1 MKICE
6 TFYFSFVQLSLLY
19 CLYRLNIVVDCMFA
33 LSDILTINLCQVSLP
48 LPVRP
53 QACDGDLSGPGLPG
67 GRQAGGRGLRQI
79 QVKMT
84 GGSSSYHSLSYV
96 SIITL

>member
-1 MKICE
+1 
-6 TFYFSFVQLSLLY
+6 
-19 CLYRLNIVVDCMFA
+19 MFA

-53 QACDGDLSGPGLPG
+53 KACDGDLSGPGLPG

-84 GGSSSYHSLSYV
+84 GGSSSYHRLSYV
-96 SIITL
+96 SIISLI